1 MQFIKGQDVDS
12 RDARSIKLKG
22 TKLVLV
28 NPMRTH
34 ELAQRADHDEGTWL
48 EVEDV
53 FARGL
58 PEMAVQTLQHEHDAV
73 VCLKSHAGRLPIR

>member
-53 FARGL
+53 FARGV
-58 PEMAVQTLQHEHDAV
+58 AIV
-73 VCLKSHAGRLPIR
+73 VHHSLHTMELVHCNRNVA